1 MKRSYWL
8 LLSAA
13 AVAVAPLTARAQTMP
28 AQPPAGSLAAS
39 AAPTGPWSLQAAVD
53 YALTHNL
60 NVRQSQLQAR
70 SVDATLLQSR
80 AALLPSANLNANQ
93 NWNYGTSINPLT
105 NVFQSQTTRTNNFSA
120 SSQVTLFSGFQ
131 LRNAVR
137 RNILDYEAALSDVEQ
152 ARNDLSLN
160 VASAYLQML
169 LAQELVRTNE
179 VRAASTQ
186 LQVERSQKLLK
197 AGAVAESNV
206 LDSQAQLATDQF
218 NTITAQNQFDIA
230 RIQLAQLLNLDEA
243 ASQALTI
250 ETPELADPT
259 EGALA
264 DVAPAE
270 VFGTAQARQPEIKA
284 ADLRVQSSIRS
295 LDLAR
300 GAYYPRLTFGASIFT
315 GYSSLYTR
323 PVTTLDS
330 ARAVLPV
337 FPIDPVTG
345 LPGAT
350 PAPFAVYT
358 PYQPIVRRSGSENV
372 SFGSQLD
379 QNLGKSLQF
388 NLQIPIL
395 NGLQARTNVQRA
407 KINREVAEVRAEQAR
422 LVLRQTIEQAY
433 ADALG
438 AQRQYLASSRQ
449 VEALTLAYRNAEIR
463 FNNGLLNGTE
473 FNIAKNNLTAAESSM
488 IQAKYSFVFRR
499 KVLDFYQGKP
509 ISL

>member
-1 MKRSYWL
+1 MKRYYWL
-8 LLSAA
+8 LLSA
-13 AVAVAPLTARAQTMP
+13 VAVAPLAAQAQTTP
-28 AQPPAGSLAAS
+28 VQPPAGTLPA
-39 AAPTGPWSLQAAVD
+39 AAPTGPWSLQGAVD

-60 NVRQSQLQAR
+60 NVRQSQLQAQNID
-70 SVDATLLQSR
+70 VALLQSR
-80 AALLPSANLNANQ
+80 AAMLPSANLNGSQA
-93 NWNYGTSINPLT
+93 WNYGTTINPLT
-105 NVFQSQTTRTNNFSA
+105 NVFQSQTTRNNNFSA
-120 SSQVTLFSGFQ
+120 VSQITLFSGFQ
-131 LRNAVR
+131 LRNTVR
-137 RNILDYEAALSDVEQ
+137 RNTLDYQAALSDVEQ

-186 LQVERSQKLLK
+186 LQVEQSQKLLK

-206 LDSQAQLATDQF
+206 LDSRAQLSTDQL
-218 NTITAQNQFDIA
+218 NVITAQNQLAIA
-230 RIQLAQLLNLDEA
+230 KIQLAQLLNLDEA

-284 ADLRVQSSIRS
+284 ADLRVQSSMRS

-315 GYSSLYTR
+315 GYSSLYTL
-323 PVTTLDS
+323 PTTSVDS
-330 ARAVLPV
+330 AQAFFPIFQLDPNTGRPTTTAAPFVAVTPFQPV
-337 FPIDPVTG
+337 F
-345 LPGAT
+345 
-350 PAPFAVYT
+350 
-358 PYQPIVRRSGSENV
+358 RRSSENV
-372 SFGSQLD
+372 SYFTQLD
-379 QNLGKSLQF
+379 NNLGKSLQF

-395 NGLQARTNVQRA
+395 NGLQARTSVQRA
-407 KINREVAEVRAEQAR
+407 KINQQLAEVRAEQAR
-422 LVLRQTIEQAY
+422 LVLRQTIEQAF
-433 ADALG
+433 ADALA
-438 AQRQYLASSRQ
+438 AQRQFLASSRQ

-499 KVLDFYQGKP
+499 KVLDFYQGRP

>member
-1 MKRSYWL
+1 MKRFYCL

-13 AVAVAPLTARAQTMP
+13 AMAPLAALAQTTPP
-28 AQPPAGSLAAS
+28 AQPPAGALAAT
-39 AAPTGPWSLQAAVD
+39 APTGPWSLPAAVE

-60 NVRQSQLQAR
+60 NVRQSQLQAQNID
-70 SVDATLLQSR
+70 VALLQSR
-80 AALLPSANLNANQ
+80 AAMLPSANLNGSQA
-93 NWNYGTSINPLT
+93 WNYGTTINPLT
-105 NVFQSQTTRTNNFSA
+105 NVFQSQTTRNNNFSA
-120 SSQVTLFSGFQ
+120 VSQITLFSGFQ

-137 RNILDYEAALSDVEQ
+137 RNTLDYQAALSDVEQ

-186 LQVERSQKLLK
+186 LQVEQSQKLLK

-206 LDSQAQLATDQF
+206 LDSRAQLSTDQL
-218 NTITAQNQFDIA
+218 NVITAQNQLAIA
-230 RIQLAQLLNLDEA
+230 KIQLAQLLNLDEA

-270 VFGTAQARQPEIKA
+270 VFGTAQTRQPEIKA
-284 ADLRVQSSIRS
+284 ADLRVQSSMRS

-315 GYSSLYTR
+315 GYSSLYTL
-323 PVTTLDS
+323 PTTSVDS
-330 ARAVLPV
+330 AQAFFPIFQLDPNTGRPSTTVAPFVAVTPFQPV
-337 FPIDPVTG
+337 F
-345 LPGAT
+345 
-350 PAPFAVYT
+350 
-358 PYQPIVRRSGSENV
+358 RRSSENV
-372 SFGSQLD
+372 SYFTQLD
-379 QNLGKSLQF
+379 NNLGKSLQF

-395 NGLQARTNVQRA
+395 NGLQTRTSVQRA
-407 KINREVAEVRAEQAR
+407 KINQQLAEVRAEQAR
-422 LVLRQTIEQAY
+422 LVLRQTIEQAF
-433 ADALG
+433 ADALA
-438 AQRQYLASSRQ
+438 AQRQFLASSRQ

-499 KVLDFYQGKP
+499 KVLDFYQGRP
-509 ISL
+509 IAL

>member
-1 MKRSYWL
+1 MKRFYWL

-13 AVAVAPLTARAQTMP
+13 AVAPLAARAQTTTP
-28 AQPPAGSLAAS
+28 VQPPAGTLAAS

-60 NVRQSQLQAR
+60 NVRQSQLQAQNID
-70 SVDATLLQSR
+70 VALLQSR
-80 AALLPSANLNANQ
+80 AALLPSANLNGSQA
-93 NWNYGTSINPLT
+93 WNYGTSINPLT
-105 NVFQSQTTRTNNFSA
+105 NVFQSQTTRSNNFSA
-120 SSQVTLFSGFQ
+120 ASQVTLFSGFQ
-131 LRNAVR
+131 LRNTIK
-137 RNILDYEAALSDVEQ
+137 RNVLDYEAALSDVEK

-179 VRAASTQ
+179 VRVASTR
-186 LQVERSQKLLK
+186 LQVEQSQKLLK
-197 AGAVAESNV
+197 AGAVAESNL
-206 LDSQAQLATDQF
+206 LDSQAQLSTDQL
-218 NTITAQNQFDIA
+218 NVITAQNQLAIA
-230 RIQLAQLLNLDEA
+230 KIQLAQLLNLSEA

-250 ETPELADPT
+250 ETPELTAPD
-259 EGALA
+259 ENALA
-264 DVAPAE
+264 DVAPGE
-270 VFGTAQARQPEIKA
+270 VFLTAQARQPEIKA
-284 ADLRVQSSIRS
+284 AELRVQSSLRGVE
-295 LDLAR
+295 LAR

-323 PVTTLDS
+323 PITSLDS
-330 ARAVLPV
+330 ARVVLPV

-345 LPGAT
+345 QPGTT
-350 PAPFAVYT
+350 PAPFAVFT
-358 PYQPIVRRSGSENV
+358 PYQPVVRRSSENV
-372 SFGSQLD
+372 SYFTQLD
-379 QNLGKSLQF
+379 QNLGRSLQF

-395 NGLQARTNVQRA
+395 NGLTARTNVQRA
-407 KINREVAEVRAEQAR
+407 KINQQLAEVRSEQAR
-422 LVLRQTIEQAY
+422 LALRQTIEQSY
-433 ADALG
+433 ADALA

-473 FNIAKNNLTAAESSM
+473 FNIARNNLTAAESSM

-499 KVLDFYQGKP
+499 KVLDFYQGRP